1 MGQKIKI
8 ATYNICHGL
17 NYENAVSG
25 DRKFLKIDLKSTADT
40 IVSTDA
46 EIVSLNE
53 VYGKGPLELDH
64 QEKKL
69 ADYASFKYSKFAK
82 AITIDKIGIEMHY
95 GNALISKHPIVSF
108 KAVPVPAPE
117 KSKRRENETSLYEDR
132 NILVSLLNVNNTAI
146 TVINTHFGLNL
157 QEQENMVA
165 ELIKIINECKTPV
178 ILMGDFNTTPHTKV
192 LAPLYEKLK
201 SAADECDADD
211 FTFATYKPHQT
222 IDYIFVSK
230 EVKVID
236 YAVVKSRVSDHF
248 PCVAT
253 VEI

>member
-1 MGQKIKI
+1 MGQIIKI

-25 DRKFLKIDLKSTADT
+25 DRKFLKIDLKRTADT
-40 IVSTDA
+40 IASTDA

-53 VYGKGPLELDH
+53 VYGRGPLELNH

-69 ADYASFKYSKFAK
+69 ADYAGFKYSKFAK
-82 AITIDKIGIEMHY
+82 AITIGKLGIEMHY
-95 GNALISKHPIVSF
+95 GNALISKHPVISSNTVS
-108 KAVPVPAPE
+108 VPAPK
-117 KSKRRENETSLYEDR
+117 KSERRENETKLYEDR
-132 NILVSLLNVNNTAI
+132 DILVSLLNVNGTAL

-157 QEQENMVA
+157 KEQENMVA
-165 ELIKIINECKTPV
+165 ALIKIIDECKTPV
-178 ILMGDFNTTPHTKV
+178 ILMGDFNTMPHSEV

-211 FTFATYKPHQT
+211 FTFATYKPHET

-230 EVKVID
+230 DVKVLD
-236 YAVVKSRVSDHF
+236 YTVVKSRVSDHF

-253 VEI
+253 LDI

>member
-17 NYENAVSG
+17 NFENAVSG
-25 DRKFLKIDLKSTADT
+25 DKKFLKIDLKRTADT
-40 IVSTDA
+40 IVSTGA

-53 VYGKGPLELDH
+53 VYGKGPLELNR

-69 ADYASFKYSKFAK
+69 AECANFKYSKFAK
-82 AITIDKIGIEMHY
+82 AITIGKLGIEMHY
-95 GNALISKHPIVSF
+95 GNALISKHPIISSNV
-108 KAVPVPAPE
+108 VPVPAPF
-117 KSKRRENETSLYEDR
+117 KSERRPDETKLYEDR
-132 NILVSLLNVNNTAI
+132 NLLVSLLNVNNTSL

-157 QEQENMVA
+157 QEQENIVA
-165 ELIKIINECKTPV
+165 AIVKIISECKTPV
-178 ILMGDFNTTPHTKV
+178 ILMGDFNTTPHSEV
-192 LAPLYEKLK
+192 LAPLYEHLK

-211 FTFATYKPHQT
+211 FTFPTYKPHET

-230 EVKVID
+230 DVKVLD
-236 YAVVKSRVSDHF
+236 YTVVKSRVSDHF

-253 VEI
+253 LEI